1 MQAILSC
8 TIRDYNEL
16 LERRKLVHSLFDF
29 TTLQM
34 KGELFVPWRD
44 VNYFMFLCDVSC

>member
-1 MQAILSC
+1 MQAMLFC

-16 LERRKLVHSLFDF
+16 LERRKLVHSLFNC

-34 KGELFVPWRD
+34 KGELFV
-44 VNYFMFLCDVSC
+44 F